1 MFIAAI
7 AHDLRTP
14 LFSLRGYLEGLETGV
29 ADTEEKRSR
38 YLSIASEKA
47 KSLELLVADLFDFTR
62 LEYLDQS
69 LHRTQLDLAELL
81 TGVVDGLQPQAVA
94 ACLILELQARA
105 GHFPIHSHPHPAA
118 PPLPTHINKP
128 NPE

>member
-62 LEYLDQS
+62 LEYLDPS

-81 TGVVDGLQPQAVA
+81 TGVVDWLQPQAVA
-94 ACLILELQARA
+94 SGLILHLQARD
-105 GHFPIHSHPHPAA
+105 GSCPINDDKTEEPTFA
-118 PPLPTHINKP
+118 PQSLNSL
-128 NPE
+128 

>member
-1 MFIAAI
+1 MTVELNRSLEQQAEVEQERRMFIAAI

-69 LHRTQLDLAELL
+69 LHRTQPDLAELL
-81 TGVVDGLQPQAVA
+81 TRSETHTS
-94 ACLILELQARA
+94 ELQ
-105 GHFPIHSHPHPAA
+105 
-118 PPLPTHINKP
+118 
-128 NPE
+128 